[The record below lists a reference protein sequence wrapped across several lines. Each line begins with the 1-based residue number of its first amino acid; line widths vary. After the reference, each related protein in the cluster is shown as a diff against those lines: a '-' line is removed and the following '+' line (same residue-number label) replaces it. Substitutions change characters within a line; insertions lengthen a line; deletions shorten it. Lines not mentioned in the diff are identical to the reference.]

1 MEEKADHS
9 LDISLLLF
17 AYAYVRVVR
26 RSESARDRKIQFGIN
41 VWLLDSSAS
50 VRSVGSGRID

>member
-9 LDISLLLF
+9 LDLSLLLF

-26 RSESARDRKIQFGIN
+26 KSESGRDRKMQFGIS

-50 VRSVGSGRID
+50 VRSAGSGRID